1 MRKPDYRLK
10 VLDKKTGA
18 KTNDAGAG
26 WLNDNGTVSIVLGP
40 ATALSYNKNLV
51 ITLFPLK
58 DKEETPST

>member
-1 MRKPDYRLK
+1 
-10 VLDKKTGA
+10 LDKKTGA